1 MLLPAQPRIETERLT
16 IRLVER
22 PDLPALLAINSNDT
36 VTRFLPYESW
46 KDMADAE
53 AWHSRA
59 EARHAAGEAVQFVIA
74 HRESG
79 RVIGACLLFH
89 FEEASARAE
98 VGYVLGQEYW
108 GAGYMFEAM
117 KALVAFAFEQM
128 NLRRLEA
135 ELDPRN
141 VASAR
146 LLERLGFLRE
156 GLLRQ
161 RWAMKGEITDSSLY
175 GLLRAEWQAG
185 SVRPL

>member
-22 PDLPALLAINSNDT
+22 ADLPALLAINSKDT
-36 VTRFLPYESW
+36 VTRYLPYESW
-46 KDMADAE
+46 KDIADGE
-53 AWHSRA
+53 AWHRRA
-59 EARHAAGEAVQFVIA
+59 EARHAAGEAVQFVIE

-79 RVIGACLLFH
+79 RVIGTCLLFH

-98 VGYVLGQEYW
+98 VGYVLGQEHW
-108 GAGYMFEAM
+108 GAGYLFEAM

-141 VASAR
+141 LASAK

-161 RWAMKGEITDSSLY
+161 RWAMKGEITDSILY
-175 GLLRAEWQAG
+175 GLLRAEWQAAG
-185 SVRPL
+185 ERPR